1 MESQYRTVNEINAAV
16 DAAKRE
22 GLIKKED
29 LDWFQSEYKRLHHN
43 ECWIKHQDGKLTD
56 RDVCR

>member
-1 MESQYRTVNEINAAV
+1 MESQYRTVNEIDAAV
-16 DAAKRE
+16 VAAKRE

-29 LDWFQSEYKRLHHN
+29 LDWFQSEYKRLHQN
-43 ECWIKHQDGKLTD
+43 ECWTKHQDGKLTD